1 MKFFRYLFL
10 CLSLSSYSFAEQNLC
25 LEHLTASEVRDAI
38 KEIDWK
44 TVGYNRK
51 LGNVVDFTDLALLN
65 YFPHLKSIYPMIR
78 LMKYSAND
86 PIYTDVTKSGRE
98 YEIEFKFVIDP
109 EFENASGTFQIRLN
123 DEEDFLEEQ
132 GLSREQI
139 NYDAS
144 FARMLKAVSE
154 NVSNFSLSP
163 EHNDISNEELKVAQ
177 MLYEDLYEIQ
187 EKLKALVLKK
197 SEEFAALTGMKEP
210 TYDISEDDLSD
221 GRTFNIYFEDED
233 LSDKTL
239 NIQMAFLI
247 FMSLDI

>member
-1 MKFFRYLFL
+1 MKFLSYILV
-10 CLSLSSYSFAEQNLC
+10 CLSLSSSCWAEQNLC
-25 LEHLTASEVRDAI
+25 LDHLTSSEVRDAI

-44 TVGYNRK
+44 AVGYNRK
-51 LGNVVDFTDLALLN
+51 LGNVVDFADLSLLS

-78 LMKYSAND
+78 LMKYSVND
-86 PIYTDVTKSGRE
+86 PIYTGKTKSGRDF
-98 YEIEFKFVIDP
+98 EIEFKFVIDP

-132 GLSREQI
+132 GFSQEQI

-144 FARMLKAVSE
+144 FARMLKMISE
-154 NVSNFSLSP
+154 NVRNFSLSP

-187 EKLKALVLKK
+187 ENLKVLVRKK
-197 SEEFAALTGMKEP
+197 SEEFEALTGMSAP
-210 TYDISEDDLSD
+210 NYGIVEDDLSY
-221 GRTFNIYFEDED
+221 GRTFNLYFEDED
-233 LSDKTL
+233 FSDKTL